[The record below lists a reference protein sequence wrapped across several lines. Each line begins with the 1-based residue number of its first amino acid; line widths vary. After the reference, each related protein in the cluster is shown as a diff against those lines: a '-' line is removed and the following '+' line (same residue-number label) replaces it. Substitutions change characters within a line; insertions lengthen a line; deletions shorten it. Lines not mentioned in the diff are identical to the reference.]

1 VVGRGKIRHETF
13 WLLDPKTG
21 AERQLTD
28 LPSKFTIGDFDV
40 SPDGTEIVFDRA
52 QDNSSIALLERKK

>member
-1 VVGRGKIRHETF
+1 VSDF
-13 WLLDPKTG
+13 ASLDLITYTPKTG

-28 LPSKFTIGDFDV
+28 LPSKFTIGDFHV

-52 QDNSSIALLERKK
+52 RDSSSIALLERKK